1 MVLFPFLLQTFK
13 RLKHIDLNN
22 SKHLSEIPDLSGAQ
36 YLEHIDSHGCTEL
49 SKIHSSVS
57 TLSKL
62 TYLNLSGCRKLRNLA
77 SNICMERLE
86 RLVLHGCENL
96 QNFPDI
102 SGNMEHLYEFSLHGT
117 GVSNLPSFI
126 ESLTGLSKLKLS
138 NCKKLVGLPNSI
150 CNLKRLEKLFLSGCE
165 NLQHLPE
172 NIGNLESLSEFYVDG
187 TSIKHVPS
195 SIIYL
200 KNISR
205 LSFGGCIGII
215 KTSSSQSHWLSRLV
229 PRSRSSSS
237 PSCMGGLQLPPLGG
251 FQNLTSLCLSN
262 CNLVEAPSGLH
273 NLPSLSELDLSGNNF
288 ETLPQTIF
296 YNLSSLS
303 TLELSYCMR
312 LRSLPDLPPSLH
324 TLLAD
329 ECTSPE
335 SIMSLKSLFGG
346 TGPRSDDK
354 KLKFANCLK
363 LRRRA
368 TFWNPYYRGFIL

>member
-1 MVLFPFLLQTFK
+1 M
-13 RLKHIDLNN
+13 
-22 SKHLSEIPDLSGAQ
+22 
-36 YLEHIDSHGCTEL
+36 EL
-49 SKIHSSVS
+49 
-57 TLSKL
+57 
-62 TYLNLSGCRKLRNLA
+62 
-77 SNICMERLE
+77 
-86 RLVLHGCENL
+86 
-96 QNFPDI
+96 
-102 SGNMEHLYEFSLHGT
+102 
-117 GVSNLPSFI
+117 VSNLPSSI
-126 ESLTGLSKLKLS
+126 ESLTGLTKLKLS

-150 CNLKRLEKLFLSGCE
+150 CNLKRLEKRFLSGCE
-165 NLQHLPE
+165 NLQHLPG

-195 SIIYL
+195 SILYL
-200 KNISR
+200 KNTSR

-215 KTSSSQSHWLSRLV
+215 NASSSQFHWLSRLV

-288 ETLPQTIF
+288 VTLPQTIF

-303 TLELSYCMR
+303 TLELSYCTR

-324 TLLAD
+324 TLLVD
-329 ECTSPE
+329 ECTSLE
-335 SIMSLKSLFGG
+335 SITSLKSLFGG

-354 KLKFANCLK
+354 KLKFANCLELK
-363 LRRRA
+363 TQGNILESLLQGVHLVEKEGQELYDLGEGDMAFHSDINVHFRLTSRHDSENIDRSGFHFLWNDEPWPKNCNHIECFFRFGGYFDIGRA
-368 TFWNPYYRGFIL
+368 PVKVKSCAVRLVYAEEKTQTTFLLGSFGSIGSGL